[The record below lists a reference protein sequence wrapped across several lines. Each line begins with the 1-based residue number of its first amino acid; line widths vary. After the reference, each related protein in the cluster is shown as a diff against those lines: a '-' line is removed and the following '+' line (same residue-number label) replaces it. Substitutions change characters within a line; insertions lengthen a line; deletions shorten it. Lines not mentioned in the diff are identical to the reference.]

1 MRHWALGAVVVAA
14 VGCSGGRDPAPPVIH
29 ARFDP
34 EAKVI
39 PMPTDVLRDDVLGL
53 LDVPI
58 DDDATPAEREFFEFL
73 NGLDGWSSAM
83 QATVEFTGPIDPATV
98 NGQTVQVW
106 QFTPLALRVVD
117 VTVTV
122 DESATKITI
131 DPPREG
137 WQPGGTYVA
146 LVRGGAQGVAGAQ
159 AEKVECDAAF
169 YFLRLE
175 QPLDVPEHERAFPG
189 DTRAERQDNATKL
202 EDIRRELAP
211 YFDHFAQN
219 GVPRE
224 EVAALWKFTITRRV
238 ELAMDKSSQRM
249 PLPFDLL
256 LDPATGRVDLPPAAW
271 DSPTVADAKRKL
283 AEYDGFGTSMN
294 VQFEFT
300 GPVDAATVNPQ
311 SVKLWKVDGAEQV
324 AADVQMIDDRHAVI
338 IPVSPPLDEQTLYA
352 VTVSTAVRDAGGD
365 PVIPMPV
372 GQFMRGLAP
381 ILVDGASQIGAVGD
395 VDAAKVENARARLA
409 PLLDALG
416 RDDKLTGWPFT
427 TMTIRSRLVDL
438 VARAETLQTPAAP
451 ADLIEQTPGEAIA
464 DFPLSLVSLF
474 QVDKVVQGT
483 IASPVYLDPV
493 TRAFREDG
501 GYEVQ
506 PIAFTMTIP
515 ESASPGE
522 RLPVVIF
529 GHGLMTERRFVLAV
543 ADALAQRG
551 FAAVSID
558 FPYHGTR
565 TACVWSGPICFPD
578 AYSGEEI
585 CPDPC
590 QDGTTCAPDGRCVDS
605 SGTGNYLRDWPIV
618 NFPQASGAAF
628 IEVEHIY
635 ATRDHFRQAV
645 IDLGALKRSL
655 DTVDWAPLIGYGFD
669 PDRIYYAGQ
678 SLGGILGAVWVSL
691 APDVKRAVLNVPG
704 ADTVDM
710 FSSSP
715 AFSAHVELFLQSEGI
730 EDNLPERERFM
741 NVARWFIDAVDPMNQ
756 APWMRGRTAMIQMA
770 TLDFIIPNPY
780 TLALQDL
787 TGLPRRD
794 YVAEHAFIVVPVEPE
809 YGRGL
814 NELAGFL
821 AGTFE
826 P

>member
-1 MRHWALGAVVVAA
+1 MRWGLALVVAA
-14 VGCSGGRDPAPPVIH
+14 CSGGSIDPQPAVIH

-39 PMPTDVLRDDVLGL
+39 PMPTDVLRDDVFGR

-73 NGLDGWSSAM
+73 NTLDGWSSAM
-83 QATVEFTGPIDPATV
+83 QATVEFTGEIDPETV
-98 NGQTVQVW
+98 TWDTVQVW
-106 QFTPLALRVVD
+106 HATPQLVRVPD

-122 DESATKITI
+122 DAEGKKIVI

-137 WQPGGTYVA
+137 WEPGGTYVA
-146 LVRGGAQGVAGAQ
+146 LVRGGSDGVRGALD
-159 AEKVECDAAF
+159 EKVECDAAF

-189 DTRAERQDNATKL
+189 ETRAERQDNAGKL
-202 EDIRRELAP
+202 EEIREELAP
-211 YFDHFAQN
+211 YFEHFDQN
-219 GVPRE
+219 GVPRAD
-224 EVAALWKFTITRRV
+224 VAALWKFTITRRV
-238 ELAMDKSSQRM
+238 ELAMDKFSQRM

-256 LDPATGRVDLPPAAW
+256 LDPATGQVDLPPAPW
-271 DSPTVADAKRKL
+271 DSPTVVDAKRKL

-294 VQFEFT
+294 LQFELT
-300 GPVDAATVNPQ
+300 GAVDASTVNPQ
-311 SVKLWKVDGAEQV
+311 SVKLWKVDGAERI
-324 AADVQMIDDRHAVI
+324 AADVQMIDDRHVVI
-338 IPVSPPLDEQTLYA
+338 IPTEPPLDEQTRYA

-372 GQFMRGLAP
+372 GAFMKGLSP
-381 ILVDGASQIGAVGD
+381 ILVDGLSQIGAVD
-395 VDAAKVENARARLA
+395 EVDAAKVENARGRLA
-409 PLLDALG
+409 PLLDGLG
-416 RDDKLTGWPFT
+416 RDEVLTGWPFT
-427 TMTIRSRLVDL
+427 TMTIRSRLVGLFD
-438 VARAETLQTPAAP
+438 RAKSLNVPAAP
-451 ADLIEQTPGEAIA
+451 ADLTEQTPGQAIA

-474 QVDKVVQGT
+474 QVEKVVSGT
-483 IASPVYLDPV
+483 IPSPVYLDPV

-501 GYEVQ
+501 SYEVQ

-515 ESASPGE
+515 ESASPGQ

-551 FAAVSID
+551 FVAVSID

-565 TACVWSGPICFPD
+565 TACVWSGPICFPS
-578 AYSGEEI
+578 AYTGEEI

-590 QDGTTCAPDGRCVDS
+590 QSGYTCAPDGRCVDDA
-605 SGTGNYLRDWPIV
+605 GNGNHLAEWPIV
-618 NFPQASGAAF
+618 NFAQASGAAF
-628 IEVEHIY
+628 IEVAHIY
-635 ATRDHFRQAV
+635 ATRDHFSQAV

-655 DTVDWAPLIGYGFD
+655 ETVDWVPLIGYGFQ
-669 PDRIYYAGQ
+669 PGEIYYAGQ
-678 SLGGILGAVWVSL
+678 SLGGILGADFVAL

-710 FSSSP
+710 FSNSP
-715 AFSAHVELFLQSEGI
+715 AFGAHVDLFLQSEGI
-730 EDNLPERERFM
+730 EEGSSEEERFL
-741 NVARWFIDAVDPMNQ
+741 NVARWFMDAVDPINQ
-756 APWMRGRTAMIQMA
+756 ASYLRGRDAMIQMA

-780 TLALQDL
+780 TLTLQDL
-787 TGLPRRD
+787 SGLPRRD
-794 YVAEHAFIVVPVEPE
+794 YIAEHAFIVVPVEPE

-814 NELAGFL
+814 SELARFL
-821 AGTFE
+821 EGSFA